1 MAQSERFAAMLENT
15 LEEARSRAGTV
26 PSQAQILAVV
36 TERGPRYFE
45 LDYRDPEAR
54 GEDAVLAAL
63 EEDRKVL
70 AVLSVWK
77 GGCLDIP
84 SVYFRQGLLALA
96 PENGE
101 AYVLLQG
108 EGRILTKKLAD
119 TL

>member
-1 MAQSERFAAMLENT
+1 MAQSERFTAMLKNT
-15 LEEARSRAGTV
+15 LEEARKRAGTE

-36 TERGPRYFE
+36 TEYGPRYFD
-45 LDYRDPEAR
+45 LDYSGPEAR

-84 SVYFRQGLLALA
+84 SHALRKGLLDLA

-108 EGRILTKKLAD
+108 EDGVIAKKLSA

>member
-1 MAQSERFAAMLENT
+1 MEMKQLASILET
-15 LEEARSRAGTV
+15 TMQETWSRAGTE
-26 PSQAQILAVV
+26 PSQAQSLAVV

-45 LDYRDPEAR
+45 LNYRDPEAR

-84 SVYFRQGLLALA
+84 SYALRQGLLDLN

>member
-1 MAQSERFAAMLENT
+1 MEMKQLASILET
-15 LEEARSRAGTV
+15 TMQETWSRAGTE
-26 PSQAQILAVV
+26 PSQAQSLAVV

-45 LDYRDPEAR
+45 LNYRDPEAR

-84 SVYFRQGLLALA
+84 SYALRQGLLDLA

>member
-1 MAQSERFAAMLENT
+1 MEMKQLASILET
-15 LEEARSRAGTV
+15 TMQETWSRAGTE
-26 PSQAQILAVV
+26 PSQAQSLAVV

-54 GEDAVLAAL
+54 GEEAVLAAL

-84 SVYFRQGLLALA
+84 SYALRQGLLDLA

>member
-1 MAQSERFAAMLENT
+1 MEMKQLASILEIT
-15 LEEARSRAGTV
+15 MQETWSRAGTE

-45 LDYRDPEAR
+45 LNYRDPEAR

-84 SVYFRQGLLALA
+84 SYALRQGFLALA

>member
-1 MAQSERFAAMLENT
+1 MEMKQLASILKTTMQET
-15 LEEARSRAGTV
+15 GSRAGTE

-54 GEDAVLAAL
+54 GEDGVLAAL

-84 SVYFRQGLLALA
+84 SYALRQGLLDLA
-96 PENGE
+96 PENGD

-108 EGRILTKKLAD
+108 EGRILTKKLAA